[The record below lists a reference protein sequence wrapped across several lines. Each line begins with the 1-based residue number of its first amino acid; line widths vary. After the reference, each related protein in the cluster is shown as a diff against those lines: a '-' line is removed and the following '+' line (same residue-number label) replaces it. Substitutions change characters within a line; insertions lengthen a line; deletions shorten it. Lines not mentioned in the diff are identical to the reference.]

1 MEKKKLFLIIGIF
14 WVIILFGFIAF
25 KEFTL
30 QTGEEVL
37 LKTRPIDPRDLFRGD
52 YVILSYEISNL
63 DANSLQKDV
72 TEFKQEDK
80 VYVSLNKVDNYG
92 IASGVYINNPKEGL
106 ILKGTIKNVQGSRL
120 NIEYG
125 IESYFVPEGKGREI
139 ERLRGRNLDVKVAVD
154 KLGNAIIKDLLIDGK
169 VFRFD

>member
-14 WVIILFGFIAF
+14 WAVIIFGFIGF

-30 QTGEEVL
+30 KTGEEVL
-37 LKTRPIDPRDLFRGD
+37 LKTRPVDPRDLFRGD
-52 YVILSYEISNL
+52 YVILTYEISSL
-63 DANSLQKDV
+63 DTSALQTDV

-92 IASGVYINNPKEGL
+92 IASGVYVNKPKEGL
-106 ILKGTIKNVQGSRL
+106 FLKGTIKNVQGSRL
-120 NIEYG
+120 NLEYG

-139 ERLRGRNLDVKVAVD
+139 ERQRGRNLDVKVAVD
-154 KLGNAIIKDLLIDGK
+154 KLGNAVIKDLLIDGK
-169 VFRFD
+169 VFRFE

>member
-14 WVIILFGFIAF
+14 WVIIIFGFIAF

-30 QTGEEVL
+30 QTGEEVI
-37 LKTRPIDPRDLFRGD
+37 LKTRPVDPRDLFRGD
-52 YVILSYEISNL
+52 YVILNYEISTL
-63 DANSLQKDV
+63 DASSLQKDV
-72 TEFKQEDK
+72 TEFKPEDK
-80 VYVSLNKVDNYG
+80 VYILLSKVDNYS
-92 IASGVYINNPKEGL
+92 IASGVYLNKPKEGL

-139 ERLRGRNLDVKVAVD
+139 ERQRGRNLDVKVAVD
-154 KLGNAIIKDLLIDGK
+154 KLGNAVIKDLLIDGK
-169 VFRFD
+169 VFRFE

>member
-63 DANSLQKDV
+63 DANSLQKDA
-72 TEFKQEDK
+72 TEFKQDDK
-80 VYVSLNKVDNYG
+80 VYVLLSKVNNYGTASGIYLNK
-92 IASGVYINNPKEGL
+92 PKEGL

-139 ERLRGRNLDVKVAVD
+139 ERLRGRNLEVKVAVD
-154 KLGNAIIKDLLIDGK
+154 KLGNAVIKDLLIDGK
-169 VFRFD
+169 VFRFE